1 MGASSY
7 IPKEGERIRYFRGT
21 ADGHG
26 GHAEEHHEEMRAI
39 AEQVV
44 QTQVPIIASQMINEA
59 IDKMIGAI
67 EYDIKTV
74 VRVSFDEVDTIFKSE
89 KLRQYVSDRIVREI
103 KANLQ
108 KQKFNLTL

>member
-1 MGASSY
+1 MGTSSY
-7 IPKEGERIRYFRGT
+7 VPREGERIRYFRGT

-26 GHAEEHHEEMRAI
+26 GHAEEHREEMRAI

-44 QTQVPIIASQMINEA
+44 RTQVPIITAQLFNDA
-59 IDKMIGAI
+59 IDRMIGAI

-74 VRVSFDEVDTIFKSE
+74 VRISFDEVDTIFKSE
-89 KLRQYVSDRIVREI
+89 KLRQYVSDRIAKEI

-108 KQKFNLTL
+108 KQKFVL